1 MELLIGIVG
10 IEDQDPLYTTA
21 GRRGLRGKKTHL
33 NTFRRGFR
41 VHISVH
47 AAFTRDE
54 PVQVQEGIM
63 QEQAF
68 QEIVSGLVASGQN
81 VRDTAAGDGER
92 VGQLRLRNVFR
103 LQELQ
108 KTSVHNSK
116 IKLHKNKQI
125 ISEIQMKIV
134 HPRQRI
140 GEQKTEI

>member
-10 IEDQDPLYTTA
+10 IEDQDPLYTTP
-21 GRRGLRGKKTHL
+21 GRGGLRGEKTHL
-33 NTFRRGFR
+33 NTFRGGFR

-47 AAFTRDE
+47 AAFTRDK

-92 VGQLRLRNVFR
+92 VGQLGLRNVFR
-103 LQELQ
+103 LQEL
-108 KTSVHNSK
+108 
-116 IKLHKNKQI
+116 
-125 ISEIQMKIV
+125 
-134 HPRQRI
+134 
-140 GEQKTEI
+140 

>member
-1 MELLIGIVG
+1 
-10 IEDQDPLYTTA
+10 
-21 GRRGLRGKKTHL
+21 
-33 NTFRRGFR
+33 
-41 VHISVH
+41 
-47 AAFTRDE
+47 
-54 PVQVQEGIM
+54 M